1 MGSRYR
7 RPSRDA
13 ANDENLDFSTL
24 VPGRVVAD
32 QFGSAR
38 WDALSRH
45 WWDMEL
51 VDRDLTEPENYARLR
66 VYQVASHGAWIK
78 EQVINA
84 HERLPRT
91 KAHTSD
97 GPKR

>member
-7 RPSRDA
+7 RPSRGA

-45 WWDMEL
+45 WWDMDL
-51 VDRDLTEPENYARLR
+51 VDRDVTEPENYAR

>member
-1 MGSRYR
+1 VGSRYR

-32 QFGSAR
+32 QFGRAR

-45 WWDMEL
+45 WWDMDL
-51 VDRDLTEPENYARLR
+51 VDRDLTGTL
-66 VYQVASHGAWIK
+66 VCVSQVASHEAWIK
-78 EQVINA
+78 EQAINA
-84 HERLPRT
+84 HKRLPIT

>member
-1 MGSRYR
+1 
-7 RPSRDA
+7 
-13 ANDENLDFSTL
+13 
-24 VPGRVVAD
+24 
-32 QFGSAR
+32 
-38 WDALSRH
+38 
-45 WWDMEL
+45 
-51 VDRDLTEPENYARLR
+51 
-66 VYQVASHGAWIK
+66 VASHGAWIK

>member
-1 MGSRYR
+1 M
-7 RPSRDA
+7 D
-13 ANDENLDFSTL
+13 
-24 VPGRVVAD
+24 
-32 QFGSAR
+32 
-38 WDALSRH
+38 
-45 WWDMEL
+45 L